1 MFLAA
6 LLLASLVANTSA
18 DAFLKSRPE
27 QVNKHD
33 IKRLLFAELAGKT
46 DGAKFKEVESF
57 LRPLFVS
64 LPKNAHGRLDA
75 PLVRYSLHRY
85 FVQKY
90 GWHVK
95 GLDSTW
101 SNNDTSSPTTVLK
114 SRAPAYIQ
122 SLFDEHLHGQGFGL
136 HELAV
141 FAATMADLIHA
152 EATGQLESIHQ
163 VMGLPTNG
171 ILPRAEADEAV
182 ESFLVAYLL
191 GGTSRRARSAEDL
204 TNMRTKVHAQ
214 YPDYP
219 ETELW
224 FQDFKATY
232 DLTHSSR
239 RNPFIEW
246 SPTFDDSVSIVMD
259 FSHQFGAF
267 QNLECHSL
275 KRKLTDM
282 EFRGTGRVR
291 MADFYSNALS
301 GGWEFME
308 SIQYLRNQGALDETD
323 PSRPHVVIPNYMNS
337 LTNCLT
343 ASNFYAICCVNECNA
358 LMSNLEMIIAQPQ
371 ASPARIAHIVSGMQ
385 SDTVDAP
392 RNLST
397 VLLQRLE
404 DIATHHGGLVPLHGR
419 LFAQWMHHAYP
430 RECSFPHISGTVNPL
445 TPEEFARKRG
455 IKSLEATSE
464 EMQTHAFWVNET
476 SRMKGLPWAHVEE
489 ELAVHVHQP
498 ETRSRS
504 GNYFSSFVGLV
515 ALASFGV
522 PLYRTLR
529 DAFAGSPTTK
539 VESHMV

>member
-1 MFLAA
+1 M
-6 LLLASLVANTSA
+6 
-18 DAFLKSRPE
+18 
-27 QVNKHD
+27 
-33 IKRLLFAELAGKT
+33 
-46 DGAKFKEVESF
+46 
-57 LRPLFVS
+57 
-64 LPKNAHGRLDA
+64 
-75 PLVRYSLHRY
+75 
-85 FVQKY
+85 
-90 GWHVK
+90 
-95 GLDSTW
+95 
-101 SNNDTSSPTTVLK
+101 LK

-224 FQDFKATY
+224 FQVFKATY

-291 MADFYSNALS
+291 MTDFFSNALS

-337 LTNCLT
+337 LTNCLA
-343 ASNFYAICCVNECNA
+343 ASNFYAVLASLTLFLACSRTPWMPHAIC
-358 LMSNLEMIIAQPQ
+358 PQ
-371 ASPARIAHIVSGMQ
+371 SCS
-385 SDTVDAP
+385 SDWKTSRPIGAD
-392 RNLST
+392 
-397 VLLQRLE
+397 
-404 DIATHHGGLVPLHGR
+404 LVTEWKAVMKDVPWLRQFGR
-419 LFAQWMHHAYP
+419 L
-430 RECSFPHISGTVNPL
+430 I
-445 TPEEFARKRG
+445 
-455 IKSLEATSE
+455 LES
-464 EMQTHAFWVNET
+464 
-476 SRMKGLPWAHVEE
+476 
-489 ELAVHVHQP
+489 
-498 ETRSRS
+498 
-504 GNYFSSFVGLV
+504 
-515 ALASFGV
+515 AL
-522 PLYRTLR
+522 
-529 DAFAGSPTTK
+529 
-539 VESHMV
+539 